1 MKERFDYNKFFDE
14 VENALTIHSH
24 DIEKKIYEA
33 PNIHNKILKQFII
46 ERNNLQK
53 LESKWNKIHGDLFH
67 YYRHESDIRCEN
79 KDVTLFY
86 VKKDEKFIA
95 IDQELSKQKLLVEAI
110 ERWMKKAS
118 SIGFDIKNIV
128 EFLKFMSGN

>member
-1 MKERFDYNKFFDE
+1 MKERLDYNKFFDE

-67 YYRHESDIRCEN
+67 HYRHESDIRCEN

-128 EFLKFMSGN
+128 EFLKFMAGN